1 MALAIVLTTV
11 LVTSAAYLLH
21 QYRSGTLYR
30 DETARAADTDISAAD
45 ADTPR
50 MKAA

>member
-21 QYRSGTLYR
+21 QYRSGVLSR
-30 DETARAADTDISAAD
+30 DETAGALDADISAAD
-45 ADTPR
+45 AETPR